1 MTNGKKSV
9 LACLPIKVDMP
20 LKEHLLMQ
28 RKGRV
33 RR

>member
-1 MTNGKKSV
+1 MTNRKNSV
-9 LACLPIKVDMP
+9 LACLPIKAYML

-33 RR
+33 NR